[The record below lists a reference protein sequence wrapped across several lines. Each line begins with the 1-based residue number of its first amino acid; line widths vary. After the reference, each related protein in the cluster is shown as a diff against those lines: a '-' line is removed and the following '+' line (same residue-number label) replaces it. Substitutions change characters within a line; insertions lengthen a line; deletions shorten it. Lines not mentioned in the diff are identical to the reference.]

1 MQPDQQDS
9 FETTP
14 EGVPIPEFT
23 PWRAKRERARG
34 WAPSIQRAFIAE
46 LTRIGSVNSAARAV
60 GRTPRSAYQLRD
72 KLGAE
77 SFAAAWE
84 EAVYRGQQAARD
96 TAIQR
101 ALHGEIMPHFKNG
114 QFAGYKVRHNDQLL
128 IAAMM
133 SHRRGPANEV
143 DRHALHEMRYRL
155 EKWESALRREALDK
169 ADLQS
174 LGGVSP
180 AEAWDAH
187 VIWEREM
194 KRAARDARAR
204 KIRAA
209 VRKTLNPPP
218 RPEPSVR
225 ML

>member
-1 MQPDQQDS
+1 MQQEQDDH

-14 EGVPIPEFT
+14 EGVPVPDFT
-23 PWRAKRERARG
+23 PWRPMRERARG
-34 WAPSIQRAFIAE
+34 WSASIQRAFIAE
-46 LTRIGSVNSAARAV
+46 LARIGSVNSAAKAV
-60 GRTPRSAYQLRD
+60 GRTARSAYQLRD

-101 ALHGEIMPHFKNG
+101 ALHGEIMPHFNNG
-114 QFAGYKVRHNDQLL
+114 KFAGYKVRHNDQLL

-143 DRHALHEMRYRL
+143 DLHALHEMRYRL
-155 EKWESALRREALDK
+155 EKWEAALRRETLDK
-169 ADLQS
+169 ADLMS
-174 LGGVSP
+174 LGGISQS
-180 AEAWDAH
+180 EAWDSH
-187 VIWEREM
+187 VMWEREM
-194 KRAARDARAR
+194 KRAAREARAR

>member
-1 MQPDQQDS
+1 MQQEQHDP

-14 EGVPIPEFT
+14 EGVPVPEFT
-23 PWRAKRERARG
+23 PWRAMRERARG
-34 WAPSIQRAFIAE
+34 WSPSIQRAFIAE
-46 LTRIGSVNSAARAV
+46 LTRIGSVNAAAKAV
-60 GRTPRSAYQLRD
+60 GRSPRSAYQLRD

-84 EAVYRGQQAARD
+84 EAVFRGQEGARD

-114 QFAGYKVRHNDQLL
+114 KFAGYKVSHNDQLL

-133 SHRRGPANEV
+133 SHRNGPANEV

-155 EKWESALRREALDK
+155 EKWEAALRREALDK
-169 ADLQS
+169 ADLQA
-174 LGGVSP
+174 LGGFSQ

-187 VIWEREM
+187 VMWEREM
-194 KRAARDARAR
+194 KRAAREARAR

-209 VRKTLNPPP
+209 VKKTLHPPP
-218 RPEPSVR
+218 RAEPSVR